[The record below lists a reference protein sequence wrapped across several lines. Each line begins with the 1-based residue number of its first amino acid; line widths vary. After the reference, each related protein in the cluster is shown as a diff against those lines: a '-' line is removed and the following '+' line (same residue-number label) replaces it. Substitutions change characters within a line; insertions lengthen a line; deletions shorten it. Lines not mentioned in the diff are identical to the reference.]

1 MAGAGASDEA
11 AMSEGKGIA
20 GQQTDS
26 AALRHGAMATFADLE
41 ASAGQ
46 AARLLKLLANERRLI
61 ILCRLIEREMTVN
74 ALAEA
79 VGLSQSA
86 LSQHLAKLR
95 EDGLVTFR
103 REGTTLH
110 YRIADATTARVIGVL
125 KDVFCAPLAD

>member
-61 ILCRLIEREMTVN
+61 IL
-74 ALAEA
+74 
-79 VGLSQSA
+79 
-86 LSQHLAKLR
+86 SQHLAKLR